1 MSITDRSDL
10 RNFAIIAHVDHGK
23 TTLVD
28 AILRQAGVF
37 RENEAVTERV
47 MDSNDLERERG
58 ITIFSKNASYHYKGV
73 KVNII
78 DTPGHADFG
87 GEVERV
93 LRMVDSV
100 MLLVDAAEGCLPQ
113 TKFVLKK
120 SLELGLRPM
129 VIINKIDRP
138 DARALEVLDQVL
150 ELFIALGATD
160 EQCDFPYLFAS
171 SRHGYARTSLD
182 DTNDNLQPLLE
193 MVLKHVPSPKG
204 DIEGSFQMLVSSIQY
219 NDYVGR
225 MAVGRIQRGAI
236 KAGQALA
243 LCRLTGKVQTGKATK
258 VTCFE
263 GLAQTDTAEARV
275 GDIVLIAGFADV
287 LIGETLCPA
296 DAPDALPPLTVE
308 EPTLCMTFGVNTS
321 PLAGTEGKFVTSRHL
336 RDRLEKELLSNLA
349 LRVTPTDRPEVHSVA
364 GRGELHLGILIET
377 MRREGYELEVGK
389 PTAVLKEVDGRL
401 QEPYEQLVLDCPTD
415 TMGPV
420 MERLGARRGEMKN
433 MQPFGE
439 AHTRLEYAIPTRCLV
454 GFRTEL
460 MTLTRGEGV
469 LHTNFGGYGDF
480 LGNLPGRSRGAIVAV
495 EDGES
500 TTYALYTVQD
510 RGTLFIGSGLKVY
523 RGMLVGESGREG
535 EVLVKVNRQKH
546 LTNVRNS
553 GSEEALVLTPPKV
566 MGLEVSLAYIEEDEL
581 VEVTPQSIRLRKK
594 ILDPVLRKRAER
606 ATEALDG
613 EVKA

>member
-1 MSITDRSDL
+1 MTETVRDDI

-23 TTLVD
+23 TTLGD

-58 ITIFSKNASYHYKGV
+58 ITIFSKNASYRYKGT

-120 SLELGLRPM
+120 SLELGLKPM
-129 VIINKIDRP
+129 VLINKIDRA
-138 DARALEVLDQVL
+138 DARPHEVLDQVL

-160 EQCDFPYLFAS
+160 EQADFPYLFAS
-171 SRHGYARTSLD
+171 SRQGFAKKTMDEPSVD
-182 DTNDNLQPLLE
+182 LQPLLE
-193 MVLKHVPSPKG
+193 LVISHVPPPKG
-204 DIEGSFQMLVSSIQY
+204 DMEAPLQLLVSSIQY
-219 NDYVGR
+219 NEYVGR
-225 MAVGRIQRGAI
+225 MAVGRISRGTLRS
-236 KAGQALA
+236 GQNLA
-243 LCRLTGKVQTGKATK
+243 LCRLDGRTVTGRATK
-258 VTCFE
+258 LTCFE
-263 GLAQTDTAEARV
+263 GLAQADAPQATV
-275 GDIVLIAGFADV
+275 GDIVLVAGFGDV

-296 DAPDALPPLTVE
+296 EAPEPLPPLTVE

-336 RDRLEKELLSNLA
+336 RDRLERELLSNLA
-349 LRVTPTDRPEVHSVA
+349 LRVTPTDRPEMHNVA

-389 PTAVLKEVDGRL
+389 PTAVLKEVDGKL
-401 QEPYEQLVLDCPTD
+401 QEPYESLVLDCPTES
-415 TMGPV
+415 MGAV
-420 MERLGARRGEMKN
+420 MERLGQRRGTLNN

-439 AHTRLEYAIPTRCLV
+439 NHTRLEYTIPTRCLV
-454 GFRTEL
+454 GFSTEL
-460 MTLTRGEGV
+460 LTLTSGEGI
-469 LHTNFGGYGDF
+469 LHTNFGGYGEY
-480 LGNLPGRSRGAIVAV
+480 LGSLPGRVRGSLVAV
-495 EDGES
+495 EDGET
-500 TTYALYTVQD
+500 TTYALYGIQE
-510 RGTLFIGSGLKVY
+510 RGVLFVDAGIKIY
-523 RGMLVGESGREG
+523 TGMIVGENGREG
-535 EVLVKVNRQKH
+535 DIPVKVNRQKH
-546 LTNVRNS
+546 LNNIRNS
-553 GSEEALVLTPPKV
+553 GSEEALVLTPPRV
-566 MGLEVSLAYIEEDEL
+566 MGLETSLAYIEEDEL

-594 ILDPVLRKRAER
+594 ILDPVQRKRAER
-606 ATEALDG
+606 ALEALDG
-613 EVKA
+613 AQA

>member
-1 MSITDRSDL
+1 MTETVREDI

-37 RENEAVTERV
+37 RVNEAVAERV

-58 ITIFSKNASYHYKGV
+58 ITIFSKNASYRYKGV

-87 GEVERV
+87 GEVERA

-150 ELFIALGATD
+150 ELFIALDATD
-160 EQCDFPYLFAS
+160 AQADFPYLFAS
-171 SRHGYARTSLD
+171 SRHGYAKKTLD
-182 DTNDNLQPLLE
+182 DPNNDLLPMLD
-193 MVLKHVPSPKG
+193 MVLEHVPAPRG
-204 DIEGSFQMLVSSIQY
+204 DCEAPLQLLVSSIQY
-219 NDYVGR
+219 NEYVGR
-225 MAVGRIQRGAI
+225 MAVGRISRGTI
-236 KAGQALA
+236 KAGQNLA
-243 LCRLTGKVQTGKATK
+243 LCRLDGKVQIGRATK
-258 VTCFE
+258 LACFE
-263 GLAQTDTAEARV
+263 GLAQAEVPAATV
-275 GDIVLIAGFADV
+275 GDIVLVAGFGDV

-296 DAPDALPPLTVE
+296 EAPEALPPLTVE
-308 EPTLCMTFGVNTS
+308 EPTLSMTFGVNTS

-336 RDRLEKELLSNLA
+336 RDRLERELLSNLA
-349 LRVTPTDRPEVHSVA
+349 LRVVPTDRPEVFRVS

-389 PTAVLKEVDGRL
+389 PTAVLKEVDGKL
-401 QEPYEQLVLDCPTD
+401 MEPYEQVVLDCPTD
-415 TMGPV
+415 AMGAV
-420 MERLGARRGEMKN
+420 MERMGARRGELKN
-433 MQPFGE
+433 MHPFGE
-439 AHTRLEYAIPTRCLV
+439 NHTRLEYNIPVRCLI

-460 MTLTRGEGV
+460 LTLTRGEGV
-469 LHTNFGGYGDF
+469 LHTNFGGYGEY
-480 LGNLPGRSRGAIVAV
+480 LGSLPGRVRGSLVAV
-495 EDGES
+495 EDGVT
-500 TTYALYTVQD
+500 TTYALYSIQE
-510 RGTLFIGSGLKVY
+510 RGTLFVGANVKIY
-523 RGMLVGESGREG
+523 CGMIVGENGREG
-535 EVLVKVNRQKH
+535 DIPVKVNRQKH
-546 LTNVRNS
+546 LNNIRNS
-553 GSEEALVLTPPKV
+553 GSEEALVLTPPRE

-581 VEVTPQSIRLRKK
+581 VEVTPQNIRLRKK
-594 ILDPVLRKRAER
+594 ILDPVQRRRTER
-606 ATEALDG
+606 AQDALG
-613 EVKA
+613 AEPKA